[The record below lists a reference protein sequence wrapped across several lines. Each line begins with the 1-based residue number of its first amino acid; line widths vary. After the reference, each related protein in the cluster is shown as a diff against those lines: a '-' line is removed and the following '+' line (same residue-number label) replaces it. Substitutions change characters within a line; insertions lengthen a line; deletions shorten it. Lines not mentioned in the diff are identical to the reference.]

1 MVTAMITP
9 MTSDGTVDYD
19 GAARLA
25 DYLVT
30 DMRNDGLVVNGT
42 TGEAPTTSDEEKE
55 RLLRVVLEAVGS
67 RAKVVAGVGTN
78 VTAHTIELARSAER
92 AGVHGLLVV
101 TPYYNKPPQP
111 ALEAHF
117 TAVADATGLPVL
129 IYDIPART
137 GAAVATET
145 LIRLAAHP
153 RIVGVKD
160 AKDAPGATSHVL
172 AQTDLVFYCGTDM
185 LNLPWLSLPLRA
197 HPGLRRAVP
206 QPGRGDDQGRARPAR
221 PPGRRGTAPVA
232 GRHRRGKTPA
242 GARPDRG
249 RRQAVSHPHPDLAP
263 PAELDPSGLRI
274 VALGGLG
281 EIGRNMTVFEYRGRL
296 LIVDCG
302 VLFPDPDQPGVDL
315 ILPDFGYLDGRLDR
329 VEALVLTHAHEDH
342 IGAVPYLLRQRPDI
356 PLAGSRLTLALVK
369 SKLAEHRL
377 DPVTVEV
384 VEGSHS
390 SFGPFDCEFFA
401 VNHSIP
407 DALAVAIRTPAGM
420 VLHTGDFKMDQL
432 PLDGRLTDLA
442 GFARLGGE
450 GVDLLM
456 ADSTNAEVPGVVTS
470 ERDIA
475 PVLDEIFANTRQR
488 IIVACF
494 ASHVHRVQ
502 QVLNAA
508 VKHRRK
514 VAFVGRSM
522 VRNMGVARDLGY
534 LRVPGGLLVELR
546 EAEEMPPGGVVL
558 ISTGS
563 QGEPMSALSRMAG
576 RDHPIRIAA
585 GDTVILASSLIPGNE
600 TAVYRVI
607 NGLTRLGARVV
618 HKASALV
625 HVSGHAPAGELLYV
639 LNLVRPR
646 NFMPVHGEWRHL
658 RAHAHLAALTGVP
671 ENNIVI
677 AEDGV
682 VVDLVAGQA
691 SVAGAVPCGYVY
703 VDGLTVG
710 EVTESQ
716 LKDRRILGDEG
727 FISVV
732 IVVDASSGKMVAG
745 PEIQARGSG
754 IDDAAFGDVLPRIEE
769 ALALAAADGITEAH
783 QISQL
788 ARRIV
793 GKWVS
798 DNYRR
803 RPMIIPVV
811 IEA

>member
-1 MVTAMITP
+1 
-9 MTSDGTVDYD
+9 
-19 GAARLA
+19 
-25 DYLVT
+25 
-30 DMRNDGLVVNGT
+30 
-42 TGEAPTTSDEEKE
+42 
-55 RLLRVVLEAVGS
+55 
-67 RAKVVAGVGTN
+67 
-78 VTAHTIELARSAER
+78 
-92 AGVHGLLVV
+92 
-101 TPYYNKPPQP
+101 
-111 ALEAHF
+111 
-117 TAVADATGLPVL
+117 
-129 IYDIPART
+129 
-137 GAAVATET
+137 
-145 LIRLAAHP
+145 
-153 RIVGVKD
+153 
-160 AKDAPGATSHVL
+160 
-172 AQTDLVFYCGTDM
+172 
-185 LNLPWLSLPLRA
+185 
-197 HPGLRRAVP
+197 
-206 QPGRGDDQGRARPAR
+206 
-221 PPGRRGTAPVA
+221 
-232 GRHRRGKTPA
+232 
-242 GARPDRG
+242 
-249 RRQAVSHPHPDLAP
+249 VSHPHPDLAEP
-263 PAELDPSGLRI
+263 PALPSDGLRI

-281 EIGRNMTVFEYRGRL
+281 EIGRNMTVFEYLGRL

-315 ILPDFGYLDGRLDR
+315 ILPDFTYLSDKLDR
-329 VEALVLTHAHEDH
+329 VEAVVLTHAHEDH
-342 IGAVPYLLRQRPDI
+342 IGAVPYLLRQREDL
-356 PLAGSRLTLALVK
+356 PLVGSKLTLALVR
-369 SKLAEHRL
+369 SKLTEHRVE
-377 DPVTVEV
+377 PATVEV
-384 VEGSHS
+384 REGDHR
-390 SFGPFDCEFFA
+390 SFGPFDCEFLA

-407 DALAVAIRTPAGM
+407 DALAVAIRTPAGL

-456 ADSTNAEVPGVVTS
+456 ADSTNAEVPGFVTS

-475 PVLDEIFANTRQR
+475 PVLDAVFASTKQR

-502 QVLNAA
+502 QVLGAA

-534 LRVPGGLLVELR
+534 LHVPGGLVVDLR
-546 EAEEMPPGGVVL
+546 EAEEMPPGDVVL

-563 QGEPMSALSRMAG
+563 QGEPMSALTRMAG

-600 TAVYRVI
+600 TAVNRVI

-618 HKASALV
+618 HKGSALV
-625 HVSGHAPAGELLYV
+625 HVSGHASSGELLYV
-639 LNLVRPR
+639 LNVVQPR
-646 NFMPVHGEWRHL
+646 NFLPVHGEWRHL
-658 RAHAHLAALTGVP
+658 RAHARLASQAGVP
-671 ENNIVI
+671 EDNIVI

-682 VVDLVAGQA
+682 VVDLVEGRAR
-691 SVAGAVPCGYVY
+691 VTGAVPCGYLY

-716 LKDRRILGDEG
+716 LKDRRILGEEG
-727 FISVV
+727 FVSVI
-732 IVVDASSGKMVAG
+732 IVMDASSGKMVAS
-745 PEIQARGSG
+745 PEIHARGSG
-754 IDDAAFGDVLPRIEE
+754 IDDAAFGEVLPKIEE
-769 ALALAAADGITEAH
+769 ALAMAATEGISDTH
-783 QISQL
+783 QLSQL